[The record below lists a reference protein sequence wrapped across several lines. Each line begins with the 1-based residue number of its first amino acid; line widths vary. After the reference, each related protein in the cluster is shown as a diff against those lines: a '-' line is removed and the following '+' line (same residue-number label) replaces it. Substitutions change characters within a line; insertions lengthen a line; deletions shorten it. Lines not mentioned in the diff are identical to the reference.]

1 MKKSEFEAIH
11 RMSDILLLSQ
21 EKTYVASLG
30 RFDFAKGK
38 DNVIKLMEM
47 KPTREELDYVR
58 PSDGFS
64 LLHFAITSHNPH
76 LVALLTHWG
85 FNIDLPARG
94 GVTPRK
100 LIEKT
105 GDLVLGMKDAFYYS
119 KKFLQDSGVIVFESI
134 IETDRGPK
142 SEQGDNME
150 LLCFDY
156 DAELSESI
164 LSVPERPKTPNF
176 LDVYGRCGCEQEE
189 IQIAG
194 EQGGG

>member
-64 LLHFAITSHNPH
+64 LLHFAITSHNR
-76 LVALLTHWG
+76 
-85 FNIDLPARG
+85 I
-94 GVTPRK
+94 
-100 LIEKT
+100 
-105 GDLVLGMKDAFYYS
+105 
-119 KKFLQDSGVIVFESI
+119 
-134 IETDRGPK
+134 
-142 SEQGDNME
+142 
-150 LLCFDY
+150 
-156 DAELSESI
+156 
-164 LSVPERPKTPNF
+164 
-176 LDVYGRCGCEQEE
+176 
-189 IQIAG
+189 
-194 EQGGG
+194 